1 MYLAIRNGK
10 INALETS
17 QKSIALNELKES
29 KSNILRSDNMPK
41 SKMKRSFLIRSFGRF
56 AFASADSIAATKFVE
71 LIPCEPGKIPLK
83 VSQFVVVYDNPMSTI
98 CRGKLNRYSLDIIEN
113 NILYIACKDEFER
126 VFILTGDK
134 FRKLNIQN
142 NTLTYID
149 MFPIPEQFY
158 SQEIIL
164 NLFKIKRKN

>member
-1 MYLAIRNGK
+1 
-10 INALETS
+10 
-17 QKSIALNELKES
+17 
-29 KSNILRSDNMPK
+29 
-41 SKMKRSFLIRSFGRF
+41 MKRSFLIRSFGSF

-71 LIPCEPGKIPLK
+71 LLPCEPGKIPLK
-83 VSQFVVVYDNPMSTI
+83 VNQFIVVYDNPMSTI
-98 CRGKLNRYSLDIIEN
+98 CMGKLNRYSLDIAEN

-149 MFPIPEQFY
+149 MVQLPEQFY

>member
-1 MYLAIRNGK
+1 
-10 INALETS
+10 
-17 QKSIALNELKES
+17 
-29 KSNILRSDNMPK
+29 
-41 SKMKRSFLIRSFGRF
+41 
-56 AFASADSIAATKFVE
+56 
-71 LIPCEPGKIPLK
+71 
-83 VSQFVVVYDNPMSTI
+83 MSTI
-98 CRGKLNRYSLDIIEN
+98 CMGKLNRYSLDIAEN
-113 NILYIACKDEFER
+113 NILYIACKDEFES

-149 MFPIPEQFY
+149 MVQLPEQFY